1 MSTNDREIPT
11 RRLGRTNE
19 FVSLV
24 GMGGFHIGFPSTPD
38 GEAIDLIHAGI
49 DRGITFLDNGGTT
62 TPATASCAWVARS
75 RSAVTATVC
84 S

>member
-24 GMGGFHIGFPSTPD
+24 GMGGFHIGFPSTP
-38 GEAIDLIHAGI
+38 
-49 DRGITFLDNGGTT
+49 
-62 TPATASCAWVARS
+62 TARRS
-75 RSAVTATVC
+75 T
-84 S
+84 